1 MAALLKGPLTS
12 GAAATVLTYAVAGW
26 LWCGAL
32 IGIGQQLMSMQAT
45 LIAHAIGAPL
55 GYAVITLVYFRRHRG
70 TGPLAVALIF
80 VGTAIVLDV
89 FVVALLIERSFAMF
103 ASPLGTWL
111 PLASSFAVSWAVGI
125 AAQRPMRQR
134 SAPESRGRGA
144 SAEVRR

>member
-1 MAALLKGPLTS
+1 MVALSRTTLTP
-12 GAAATVLTYAVAGW
+12 AAATIVLAHAVAGW

-55 GYAVITLVYFRRHRG
+55 GYAVITFVYFRRHGG
-70 TGPLAVALIF
+70 TEPLATALVF
-80 VGTAIVLDV
+80 VGTAIFLDV

-111 PLASSFAVSWAVGI
+111 PLASSFAVSWAIGV
-125 AAQRPMRQR
+125 AARRPPRQQV
-134 SAPESRGRGA
+134 AQELPGQGRGA
-144 SAEVRR
+144 EARR